1 MTNKTPIILAILEV
15 LDKIFVRATFAQIGG
30 FMETENNRLKRVNEE
45 LKKEISNII
54 NYEMNNTN
62 ITGMVSVT
70 KVKVSPDLRYARVYV
85 SMINSNKKKTLA
97 ALKKSSGYIRTVL
110 AHRVNLRTTP
120 EIVFEFD
127 ESIEYGSKID
137 NILNEI
143 MQDMKNEKGE

>member
-1 MTNKTPIILAILEV
+1 
-15 LDKIFVRATFAQIGG
+15 
-30 FMETENNRLKRVNEE
+30 MEKENNRLKRVNEE

-54 NYEMNNTN
+54 NYDMNNTN

-70 KVKVSPDLRYARVYV
+70 KVKVTPDMRYARVYV

-143 MQDMKNEKGE
+143 MDDMKDKEGE